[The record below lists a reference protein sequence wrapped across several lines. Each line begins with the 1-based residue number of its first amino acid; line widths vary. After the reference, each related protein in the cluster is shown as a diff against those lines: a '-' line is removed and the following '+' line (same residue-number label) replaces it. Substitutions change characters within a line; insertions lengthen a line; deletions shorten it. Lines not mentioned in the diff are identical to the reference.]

1 MNNPNEISER
11 DYLESQYF
19 EDDEVELE
27 VTTNKSYIQSLKD
40 KYTVNKK
47 AKVGERLICPVCGI
61 EFKKKVPQQAFCFT
75 KCKDKFWNF
84 VDWKRFMRLQIY
96 RSKY

>member
-1 MNNPNEISER
+1 MNDPNEISEC

-40 KYTVNKK
+40 NYAVNKK
-47 AKVGERLICPVCGI
+47 AKVGQRLICPVCGTQ
-61 EFKKKVPQQAFCFT
+61 FKKKVPQQAFCFT

-84 VDWKRFMRLQIY
+84 VDHKRFMRLQMY